1 MNTFFNTATY
11 QTFVQRI
18 GQLSATSKPLWGKMT
33 VGQMLHHLNLAL
45 GCSIGKHALAD
56 ESNFL
61 SRSIVKWSVL
71 YVLPRFLTNLPTG
84 KTITVS
90 NPKVFEEEQIS
101 LLNTL
106 AQMQQQ
112 TQAGVNGMHPLF
124 GKLNGKEWGVLA
136 YKHLDHHLRQ
146 FGV

>member
-18 GQLSATSKPLWGKMT
+18 GQLSATAKPLWGKMT

-45 GCSIGKHALAD
+45 GCSIGKHSLAD

-84 KTITVS
+84 
-90 NPKVFEEEQIS
+90 
-101 LLNTL
+101 
-106 AQMQQQ
+106 
-112 TQAGVNGMHPLF
+112 
-124 GKLNGKEWGVLA
+124 
-136 YKHLDHHLRQ
+136 
-146 FGV
+146 